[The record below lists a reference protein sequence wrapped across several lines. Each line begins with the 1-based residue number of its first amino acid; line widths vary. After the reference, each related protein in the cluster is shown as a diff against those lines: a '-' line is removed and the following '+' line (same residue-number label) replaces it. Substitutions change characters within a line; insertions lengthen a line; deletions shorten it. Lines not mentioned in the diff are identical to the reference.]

1 MQHCIMVHS
10 WGNGGSVESTGSGH
24 QRLMLHSQGAA
35 VVKSLFYV
43 NSEASPVAAP
53 FNDHQQNAGVG
64 AL

>member
-1 MQHCIMVHS
+1 M
-10 WGNGGSVESTGSGH
+10 ESTGSGH